1 LKVWSES
8 GELLQKVLVVMREG
22 SLEQPVRYPID
33 WQNESFYDEQA
44 LDLEMRRVFDI
55 CHGCRRCFNL
65 CSSFPTLFD
74 LVDATQSGEVDEV
87 DSKDFNKVVDGC
99 TLCDLCFV
107 NKCPYVPPHD
117 FNVDFPHLMLRYR
130 AVNNKKSKLSFEKLL
145 RTTDVFAKFAA
156 KFSIIIN
163 KIIGKTNTIWRKI
176 IAATAKLSQEV
187 YLPQY
192 ANKTLCN
199 QLQYSPVNPNK
210 KGRAY
215 GQEIALFATCF
226 GNYHNPSIGV
236 AAAKILALQGYKVT
250 PIYPGC
256 CGMPLFE
263 VGDLNAVAVQATK
276 ISGALKPYLE
286 KQIPIISI
294 VPSCSF
300 MLKSEWP
307 LLLPENALV
316 KQLADN
322 VWDICEFIVH
332 VQKTIGLHEGIKA
345 LPQKG
350 ATLHLACH
358 SRAQNIGAKAAEM
371 LRLIPD
377 LNVQIIEKCSGHG
390 GLWGMLQANFQTALK
405 FGKATSKQVLTLD
418 NPLIMSECPLA
429 LKHIMQ
435 GMEKQDAD
443 KTSAYQNMHPV
454 EVLAKAY
461 GFC

>member
-1 LKVWSES
+1 
-8 GELLQKVLVVMREG
+8 MREG
-22 SLEQPVRYPID
+22 SLEQPTRHAID
-33 WQNESFYDEQA
+33 WQSDTFYNETA
-44 LDLEMRRVFDI
+44 LDAEMRRVFDI

-74 LVDATQSGEVDEV
+74 LVDATQTGEVEEV
-87 DSKDFNKVVDGC
+87 SSGDFKQVVDGC

-130 AVNNKKSKLSFEKLL
+130 AVNAKKANLSFETIL
-145 RTTDVFAKFAA
+145 RKTDFIGKIAT
-156 KFSIIIN
+156 KFSKVIN
-163 KIIGKTNTIWRKI
+163 KIIGKTNTLWRQI
-176 IAATAKLSQEV
+176 IAKITQISPQV
-187 YLPQY
+187 TLPQY
-192 ANKTLCN
+192 TSKTLCH
-199 QLQYSPVNPNK
+199 QLQYTPVAPNK
-210 KGRAY
+210 NGKHY
-215 GQEIALFATCF
+215 GEEIALFATCF
-226 GNYHNPSIGV
+226 GNYHNPSIGM

-250 PIYPGC
+250 PVYPGC
-256 CGMPLFE
+256 CGMPLLE
-263 VGDLNAVAVQATK
+263 AGNLQAVAIQAIK
-276 ISGALKPYLE
+276 ISKAFQPYLD

-307 LLLPENALV
+307 LLLPDN
-316 KQLADN
+316 QLIKELAKG
-322 VWDICEFIVH
+322 VWDICEFMVH
-332 VQKTIGLHEGIKA
+332 LQKTTGLHEGIKA

-371 LRLIPD
+371 LHLIPD

-405 FGKATSKQVLTLD
+405 FGKNTAKQALTLD

-435 GMEKQDAD
+435 GMKKQDAS
-443 KTSAYQNMHPV
+443 KTANYQNLHPI

-461 GFC
+461 RF

>member
-1 LKVWSES
+1 MK
-8 GELLQKVLVVMREG
+8 EG
-22 SLEQPVRYPID
+22 SLEQPIRHPID
-33 WQNESFYDEQA
+33 WQNEKFYDEQA

-74 LVDATQSGEVDEV
+74 LIDETQSGELDEV
-87 DSKDFNKVVDGC
+87 KSDDFKKVVDGC

-107 NKCPYVPPHD
+107 NKCPYVPPHEFD
-117 FNVDFPHLMLRYR
+117 LDFPHLMLRYR
-130 AVNNKKSKLSFEKLL
+130 TVHNVKSQNLVEKILRKPDLLGVIATKMAFVVNLIISKK
-145 RTTDVFAKFAA
+145 D
-156 KFSIIIN
+156 
-163 KIIGKTNTIWRKI
+163 TIWRKI
-176 IAATAKLSQEV
+176 LAKFSAISTHAE
-187 YLPQY
+187 LPKY
-192 ANKTLCN
+192 SNKTLCH
-199 QLQYSPVNPNK
+199 QLQHNTDQPNQM
-210 KGRAY
+210 GRAY
-215 GQEIALFATCF
+215 GSEVVLFATCF
-226 GNYHNPSIGV
+226 GNYHNTAIGI
-236 AAAKILALQGYKVT
+236 AASKILAFQGYKVV
-250 PIYPGC
+250 PVYPGC

-263 VGDLNAVAVQATK
+263 AGDLKAVAQQATK

-307 LLLPENALV
+307 LLLPENDLI
-316 KQLADN
+316 KQLSEN

-332 VQKTIGLHEGIKA
+332 LQKTIGLFKGINS

-390 GLWGMLQANFQTALK
+390 GLWGMLQANFQAALK
-405 FGKATSKQVLTLD
+405 FGKSVSKQALTLD

-429 LKHIMQ
+429 LKHIVQ
-435 GMEKQDAD
+435 GMEKQDPG
-443 KTSAYQNMHPV
+443 KTSAYENMHPV

-461 GFC
+461 GF